1 MCSHSLRRDFRYI
14 PSVNQRQCR
23 WCGTN
28 ESDHPEYQNTPSE
41 SPSALRVA

>member
-1 MCSHSLRRDFRYI
+1 MCPHSIRIDFRYI

-28 ESDHPEYQNTPSE
+28 ESDRRAQDTPSE
-41 SPSALRVA
+41 SPSSLLAA